1 MAGRMT
7 GTVAAVIIRGM
18 DLKDL
23 RTLLDYH
30 YWARDVILE
39 AVTPLTP
46 EQFTR
51 QVDSSFKSL
60 RDTVAHIYAAD
71 LVWYT
76 RWIGETPS
84 SLIAYDTFP
93 DVDSLRRS
101 WVDLE
106 GKVRGFVESL
116 GEAGVS
122 RVFEYK
128 LLSGAA
134 GASPFCEMLTHVV
147 NHGSYH
153 RGQVTTL
160 LRQLGAPPPKST
172 DMITFY
178 RLRS

>member
-1 MAGRMT
+1 
-7 GTVAAVIIRGM
+7 M

-30 YWARDVILE
+30 YWARDVIFD
-39 AVTPLTP
+39 AVAPLSP

-51 QVDSSFKSL
+51 QVDSSFKSV

-71 LVWYT
+71 WIWYT
-76 RWIGETPS
+76 RWLGESPS
-84 SLIAYDTFP
+84 GLIAYDSFP
-93 DVDSLRRS
+93 DVESIRRA
-101 WVDLE
+101 WGDLE
-106 GKVRGFVESL
+106 GKVRAFVDGL

-128 LLSGAA
+128 LLSGAT
-134 GASPFCEMLTHVV
+134 GRSPFSEMLSHVV

-160 LRQLGAPPPKST
+160 LRQLGAAPPKST
-172 DMITFY
+172 DMITFF
-178 RLRS
+178 RLRA

>member
-1 MAGRMT
+1 
-7 GTVAAVIIRGM
+7 M

-30 YWARDVILE
+30 YWARDVIFD
-39 AVTPLTP
+39 AVAPLTP

-51 QVDSSFKSL
+51 PVDSSFKSV

-71 LVWYT
+71 WVWYT
-76 RWIGETPS
+76 RWLGESPS

-93 DVDSLRRS
+93 DVESIRKS

-106 GKVRGFVESL
+106 GKVRAFVEGL

-128 LLSGAA
+128 LLSGAS
-134 GASPFCEMLTHVV
+134 GASLFSQMLAHVV

-160 LRQLGAPPPKST
+160 LRQLGAAPPRPT
-172 DMITFY
+172 DMIAFY

>member
-1 MAGRMT
+1 
-7 GTVAAVIIRGM
+7 M

-51 QVDSSFKSL
+51 PVDSSFKSI

-71 LVWYT
+71 AVWFM
-76 RWIGETPS
+76 RWMGESPG
-84 SLIAYDTFP
+84 SLIAYDSFK
-93 DVDSLRRS
+93 DVDSIRRAWS
-101 WVDLE
+101 ELE
-106 GKVRGFVESL
+106 GKVRPFVDGL

-128 LLSGAA
+128 LLSGAG
-134 GASPFCEMLTHVV
+134 GASPFFEMLTHVV
-147 NHGSYH
+147 NHASYH

-160 LRQLGAPPPKST
+160 LRQLGAAPPKST

-178 RLRS
+178 RQRS

>member
-1 MAGRMT
+1 MKL
-7 GTVAAVIIRGM
+7 
-18 DLKDL
+18 DDL

-30 YWARDVILE
+30 YWARDVILD

-51 QVDSSFKSL
+51 QVDSSFKSV

-71 LVWYT
+71 WIWYA
-76 RWIGETPS
+76 RWHGEAPT
-84 SLIAYDTFP
+84 SLIAYDSFH
-93 DVDSLRRS
+93 DVGAIRQA
-101 WVDLE
+101 WTDLE
-106 GKVRGFVESL
+106 GKVRAFVEEL
-116 GEAGVS
+116 GESGVTG
-122 RVFEYK
+122 VFEYT

-134 GASPFCEMLTHVV
+134 AATPFSQMLTHVV

-178 RLRS
+178 RLRP

>member
-1 MAGRMT
+1 MT
-7 GTVAAVIIRGM
+7 GTAAAVIIRGM

-39 AVTPLTP
+39 AVTPLPP

-51 QVDSSFKSL
+51 PVDSSFKSL

-71 LVWYT
+71 FVWYT

>member
-1 MAGRMT
+1 MN
-7 GTVAAVIIRGM
+7 
-18 DLKDL
+18 LSDL

-30 YWARDVILE
+30 YWARDVILD
-39 AVTPLTP
+39 AVTPLTL

-51 QVDSSFKSL
+51 QVDSSFKSV

-76 RWIGETPS
+76 RWMGESPGA
-84 SLIAYDTFP
+84 LVAYDSFA
-93 DVDSLRRS
+93 DVDSIRGA
-101 WVDLE
+101 WIALE
-106 GKVRGFVESL
+106 KKVRAFVDGL

-128 LLSGAA
+128 LLSGAS
-134 GASPFCEMLTHVV
+134 GATPFSEMLTHVV

-160 LRQLGAPPPKST
+160 LRQLGAAPPKST

-178 RLRS
+178 RLRA